1 MTPSTFNGMKALIQM
16 SITTSLMG
24 GALLA
29 TQHCTSVGP
38 GQRPVTKVPE
48 YFDGKLFRHV
58 PAAPFVFVQDLLM
71 QDLIFAGSF
80 RQASLTVYPGMG
92 KLVVVLQIDDILTT

>member
-1 MTPSTFNGMKALIQM
+1 MTPSTFNGMKALIQK
-16 SITTSLMG
+16 STTTSLLG

-48 YFDGKLFRHV
+48 HFDGTLFRHV
-58 PAAPFVFVQDLLM
+58 PAAPLVFVQDLLM
-71 QDLIFAGSF
+71 QHLIYAGSF
-80 RQASLTVYPGMG
+80 GQALLTVYPGMG
-92 KLVVVLQIDDILTT
+92 KLVVVLQIDNISST